1 MYNVVNCKVLAKA
14 SNLSQIMKA
23 AWAKWNAHFDARP
36 HLTRKLNRADFGFYL
51 SAAWHEAKAAQMTA
65 TQRRADRIA
74 PEIDRLKYQSLR
86 VNIEP
91 RRRQLETELA
101 AFAG

>member
-1 MYNVVNCKVLAKA
+1 MFNRSK
-14 SNLSQIMKA
+14 IMKA

-36 HLTRKLNRADFGFYL
+36 HLARKLNRADFGFYL
-51 SAAWHEAKAAQMTA
+51 ATAWHEAKAAQMTVA
-65 TQRRADRIA
+65 ERRGGRIA
-74 PEIDRLKYQSLR
+74 AEIDRLKYQSAR

-101 AFAG
+101 ALAA